1 MSPPHLKLGSFAF
14 KVNVLITTT
23 VPLCILLSYDLI
35 VVLIALFVESRVCAL
50 LGGE

>member
-1 MSPPHLKLGSFAF
+1 MSPPHLKFGIFAF
-14 KVNVLITTT
+14 KVNVLTTTT

-35 VVLIALFVESRVCAL
+35 IVLIALFVDAL